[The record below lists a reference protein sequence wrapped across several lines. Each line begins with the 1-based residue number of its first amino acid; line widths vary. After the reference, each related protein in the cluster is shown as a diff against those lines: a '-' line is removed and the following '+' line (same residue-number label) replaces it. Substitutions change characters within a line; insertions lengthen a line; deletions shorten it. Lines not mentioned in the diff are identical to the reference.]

1 MLETYRQIDNYK
13 KTCQR
18 LVKSLLKLFRI
29 MLESCLKHV
38 RQFLEICRD
47 LLETCLRLHRDMFY
61 TFCFDFMR
69 HLFDIRLQ
77 IDKNMPDT

>member
-1 MLETYRQIDNYK
+1 
-13 KTCQR
+13 
-18 LVKSLLKLFRI
+18 

-61 TFCFDFMR
+61 TFCFEFMR